1 MISWFEAVV
10 LGVVQALTEFL
21 PISSSGHLLVI
32 SEAFGWD
39 DPGAAF
45 TAVTQLGTVG
55 AVIVY
60 FRADIARILSTWT
73 KSLYRPELRGDLSA
87 REGWYVIAGTVPIV
101 VLGLAFSHQIET
113 VARDLRLVGIMM
125 IGVGLVLAVADRI
138 GARARTM
145 EDLTLKDG
153 ILFGLAQACAL
164 IPGVSRSGAS
174 ISAGLYLGY
183 TREAATRYSFLLSI
197 PAVLLSGLYEMTKI
211 GEPGQSVAWGPTIVA
226 TAVAFVVGYAVIA
239 WLLRYVSN
247 HSFMPFVIYRVALGI
262 LILTMLATGTWSATP

>member
-1 MISWFEAVV
+1 MISWFEAIV

-60 FRADIARILSTWT
+60 FRADIVRILGTWT
-73 KSLYRPELRGDLSA
+73 KSLFRPELRGDLSA

-113 VARDLRLVGIMM
+113 VARDLRLVGFMM
-125 IGVGLVLAVADRI
+125 IAVGLVLAVADRI

-145 EDLTLKDG
+145 EDLNLKDG

-211 GEPGQSVAWGPTIVA
+211 GEPGQSVAWGPTVVA
-226 TAVAFVVGYAVIA
+226 TVVAFVVGYAVIA
-239 WLLRYVSN
+239 WLLRYVSS
-247 HSFMPFVIYRVALGI
+247 HSFMPFVIYRIGLGT
-262 LILTMLATGTWSATP
+262 LILVMLATGTWAATP